1 MAAASS
7 SYTTTRVREAEHHTA
22 SACKF
27 EAATLSINSGDE
39 SDATSSGCWGI
50 YVENESENN
59 VNAAAFSSVHIPPE
73 NMADYAAGG
82 GTAAILTDSGD
93 DSGSKKKKNL
103 VPCQALAEGTT
114 MRVAP
119 MERSSGGWSPD
130 HFHEHLRLPT
140 ATTTT
145 GGGAGIKGGIVVLL
159 EAMAHECL
167 AIALSP
173 DHDYVLG
180 KTYVVH
186 FGANGNLQTVL
197 RRHVN
202 YTECIDVAIPS
213 RVCSEE
219 KWISYWIVLQ
229 HGKLS
234 AGVGKIPG
242 KHCIGTLDDSMYD
255 MLRSGVDAVKYVGI
269 GNSALKRN
277 ARDLRVRNVRVCG
290 IPSHFGLEGVP
301 METGGGGGGGV
312 GGEEGDDGSTPTFKF
327 VNILEMD
334 EFFGRGGSGS
344 SGRMVES
351 YMPSDAELLA
361 EYEKERTKARA
372 RATKFGIEYH
382 EPPPDAFLK
391 WSEARRLRANP
402 EKGFITGIDT
412 FSTVEKD
419 KALARKRRFALEKR
433 KAEGGGG
440 GGGMEEE
447 DDENIEN
454 SIDVGEGEEGE
465 DAMLGDDD
473 YYDEEDNVA
482 EWEKAKKDPLPVEQ
496 AWENW
501 NIVQQFRVDPPPTQ
515 TESGSNGVQDEVGT
529 MEGDIPFLP
538 FKQSATIVPTKI
550 HLFSIDWAPFKQIRT
565 DDILSYFRDYGPSY
579 VEWLGEISCNVL
591 FEDKYSAARA
601 FHAMSQELPSPPP
614 QTSAGDGLVDASADG
629 STIMME
635 SAEHESTNTGEEERN
650 GMDVADVAAADDNT
664 PKDSANQE
672 VVELLPD
679 YGSMGWRF
687 CKWTVRK
694 VRYFTSAI
702 IKSLFIYPS
711 HDVCE
716 IILMLGK

>member
-1 MAAASS
+1 MASASS
-7 SYTTTRVREAEHHTA
+7 SRVREVEHHTA

-27 EAATLSINSGDE
+27 ESATLSIGNSNDNG
-39 SDATSSGCWGI
+39 SWKLVDANDAS
-50 YVENESENN
+50 
-59 VNAAAFSSVHIPPE
+59 FSSVHIPPE
-73 NMADYAAGG
+73 NMADYA
-82 GTAAILTDSGD
+82 D
-93 DSGSKKKKNL
+93 DVNGNKL

-114 MRVAP
+114 IRVSP
-119 MERSSGGWSPD
+119 MERSCGGWSPD
-130 HFHEHLRLPT
+130 HFHEHLRLPAT
-140 ATTTT
+140 ASTPGGAL
-145 GGGAGIKGGIVVLL
+145 GGGGGGIKGGIVVQL
-159 EAMAHECL
+159 EAMSHECL

-173 DHDYVLG
+173 YHDYIMG

-202 YTECIDVAIPS
+202 YTECIDVSIPS

-234 AGVGKIPG
+234 AGVGKVPG
-242 KHCIGTLDDSMYD
+242 RNCVGTLDDSMYD

-277 ARDLRVRNVRVCG
+277 ARDLRVRNLRVCG
-290 IPSHFGLEGVP
+290 IPPHFGLGGIP
-301 METGGGGGGGV
+301 MEGGE
-312 GGEEGDDGSTPTFKF
+312 GEEGAGEEGGGNHFKF
-327 VNILEMD
+327 VNILEMV
-334 EFFGRGGSGS
+334 EFFGSSS
-344 SGRMVES
+344 SGETGDT
-351 YMPSDAELLA
+351 YMPTDAELLA
-361 EYEKERTKARA
+361 EYEKERAKARS

-412 FSTVEKD
+412 FSTEEKD

-433 KAEGGGG
+433 KAEGGGE
-440 GGGMEEE
+440 GGMDGDEE
-447 DDENIEN
+447 DNEN
-454 SIDVGEGEEGE
+454 SIDVGEGDRDIME
-465 DAMLGDDD
+465 D
-473 YYDEEDNVA
+473 DEEDNIA

-501 NIVQQFRVDPPPTQ
+501 NIVKQFRVDPPTVG
-515 TESGSNGVQDEVGT
+515 TSGSDDTDNGEEEKEE
-529 MEGDIPFLP
+529 EGKEFIP
-538 FKQSATIVPTKI
+538 KQPATIVPTKI

-614 QTSAGDGLVDASADG
+614 IPSGTML
-629 STIMME
+629 T
-635 SAEHESTNTGEEERN
+635 STNSSSGGEIGAEQDATKTSGDEGN
-650 GMDVADVAAADDNT
+650 VMDDADVTT
-664 PKDSANQE
+664 PAGENSNENAGGNQE
-672 VVELLPD
+672 DEPLPD

-694 VRYFTSAI
+694 VGSGWCAFSSHLLIFNSLMCARCAPPSFYF
-702 IKSLFIYPS
+702 FNR
-711 HDVCE
+711 
-716 IILMLGK
+716 